1 MGLVTI
7 SYYNRLIMI
16 KVGKKGDLS
25 MQGINTARTL
35 TPNWVFAELASDAEI
50 ERAAQ
55 ALEAHGIHTLIA
67 ENGEEAEQMVF
78 DLLPEGAEVFTASS
92 QTLEQLNIPAD
103 LERSEQ
109 YDLVRAKLKKMDPKT
124 QNREMVKLGAT
135 PEYIIGSVHAVT
147 EEGQVLVASN
157 TGSQLGPYS
166 AGAEKVIWVVGA
178 QKIVRDFSEGM
189 RRVEEYA
196 YPREDERLLRA
207 MGMHSGI
214 NKILMVNKEVKTG
227 RITMIVVKEELGF

>member
-1 MGLVTI
+1 
-7 SYYNRLIMI
+7 
-16 KVGKKGDLS
+16 
-25 MQGINTARTL
+25 MQTLDTTRTL
-35 TPNWVFAELASDAEI
+35 SPNWFFAELASDAEI

-78 DLLPEGAEVFTASS
+78 DLLPEGAEVFTSSS
-92 QTLEQLNIPAD
+92 QTLEQLDIPGA

-109 YDLVRAKLKKMDPKT
+109 YDLVRAKLKKMDSKT

-147 EEGQVLVASN
+147 EGGQVLIASN

-166 AGAEKVIWVVGA
+166 AGAEHVVWVVGA
-178 QKIVRDFSEGM
+178 QKIVRDVEEGY
-189 RRVEEYA
+189 RRIEEYA
-196 YPREDERLLRA
+196 YPREDARLMKA
-207 MGMHSGI
+207 MGKHSGI
-214 NKILMVNKEVKTG
+214 NKVLAVNREIKPG
-227 RITMIVVKEELGF
+227 RVTMIIVKEELGF

>member
-1 MGLVTI
+1 MEETLLTKT
-7 SYYNRLIMI
+7 LI
-16 KVGKKGDLS
+16 
-25 MQGINTARTL
+25 
-35 TPNWVFAELASDAEI
+35 PNWDFAELASDAEI

-92 QTLEQLNIPAD
+92 QTLEQLDLPGA

-109 YDLVRAKLKKMDPKT
+109 YDLVRAKLKKMDPQT
-124 QNREMVKLGAT
+124 QNREMVKMGAT

-147 EEGQVLVASN
+147 EGGQVLIASN

-166 AGAEKVIWVVGA
+166 AGAGKVVWVVGA
-178 QKIVRDFSEGM
+178 QKIVRDVEEGF
-189 RRVEEYA
+189 RRIEEYA
-196 YPREDERLLRA
+196 YPREDARLMKA
-207 MGMHSGI
+207 MGKHSG
-214 NKILMVNKEVKTG
+214 VNKVLAVNREIKPG
-227 RITMIVVKEELGF
+227 RVTMIIVKEELGF

>member
-1 MGLVTI
+1 
-7 SYYNRLIMI
+7 
-16 KVGKKGDLS
+16 

-35 TPNWVFAELASDAEI
+35 TSNWVFAELASDAEI

-147 EEGQVLVASN
+147 EEGQLLVASN
-157 TGSQLGPYS
+157 TGSQLGTYS

-207 MGMHSGI
+207 MGLHSGI
-214 NKILMVNKEVKTG
+214 NKILMVNKEVKPG
-227 RITMIVVKEELGF
+227 RITMIIVKEELGF

>member
-1 MGLVTI
+1 
-7 SYYNRLIMI
+7 
-16 KVGKKGDLS
+16 
-25 MQGINTARTL
+25 MQGNTTRTL

-55 ALEAHGIHTLIA
+55 ALEAHGIHALIA
-67 ENGEEAEQMVF
+67 DNGEEAEQMVF

-92 QTLEQLNIPAD
+92 QTLEQLHIPAD

-109 YDLVRAKLKKMDPKT
+109 YDLVRAKLKKMDPRT

-157 TGSQLGPYS
+157 MRSQLGPYS

-178 QKIVRDFSEGM
+178 QKIVRDFNEGM
-189 RRVEEYA
+189 QRIEEYA
-196 YPREDERLLRA
+196 YPREHEQLLRA
-207 MGMHSGI
+207 MGMHGGI
-214 NKILMVNKEVKTG
+214 NQILMVNKEVKPG
-227 RITMIVVKEELGF
+227 RITMIIVKEELGF

>member
-1 MGLVTI
+1 
-7 SYYNRLIMI
+7 MI
-16 KVGKKGDLS
+16 KVGEKGALS
-25 MQGINTARTL
+25 MQGINTTRTL
-35 TPNWVFAELASDAEI
+35 TPSWVFAELASDAEI

-178 QKIVRDFSEGM
+178 QKIVRDFNEGM
-189 RRVEEYA
+189 RRIEEYA

-207 MGMHSGI
+207 MSMHSGI
-214 NKILMVNKEVKTG
+214 NKILIVNKEVKPG
-227 RITMIVVKEELGF
+227 RITMIIVKEELGF

>member
-1 MGLVTI
+1 
-7 SYYNRLIMI
+7 MI

-25 MQGINTARTL
+25 MQGINTTRTL
-35 TPNWVFAELASDAEI
+35 IPNWVFAELASDAEI

-55 ALEAHGIHTLIA
+55 ALEVHGIHTLIA

-92 QTLEQLNIPAD
+92 QTLEQLHIPAD

-147 EEGQVLVASN
+147 EDGQVLVASN

-178 QKIVRDFSEGM
+178 QKIVRDFNEGM
-189 RRVEEYA
+189 RRIEEYS

-214 NKILMVNKEVKTG
+214 NKILMVNKEVKPG
-227 RITMIVVKEELGF
+227 RITMIIVKEELGF

>member
-1 MGLVTI
+1 MESTPFI
-7 SYYNRLIMI
+7 
-16 KVGKKGDLS
+16 
-25 MQGINTARTL
+25 RTL
-35 TPNWVFAELASDAEI
+35 YPNWDFAELASDAEI

-55 ALEAHGIHTLIA
+55 ALGAHGIHTLIA

-92 QTLEQLNIPAD
+92 QTLEQLDLPGA

-109 YDLVRAKLKKMDPKT
+109 YDLVRTKLKRMDPGA

-147 EEGQVLVASN
+147 EDGRVLIASN

-166 AGAEKVIWVVGA
+166 AGAEHVIWVVGA
-178 QKIVRDFSEGM
+178 QKIVRDVEEGF
-189 RRVEEYA
+189 RRIEEYA
-196 YPREDERLLRA
+196 YPREDERLMRA
-207 MGMHSGI
+207 KGVHSGI
-214 NKILMVNKEVKTG
+214 NKLLTVNKEIKPG
-227 RITMIVVKEELGF
+227 RVTMIIVKEELGF

>member
-1 MGLVTI
+1 
-7 SYYNRLIMI
+7 
-16 KVGKKGDLS
+16 
-25 MQGINTARTL
+25 MQGNTTRTL

-67 ENGEEAEQMVF
+67 ENREEAEQMVF

-92 QTLEQLNIPAD
+92 QTLEQLHIPAD

-109 YDLVRAKLKKMDPKT
+109 YDLVRAKLKKMDPRT

-157 TGSQLGPYS
+157 MRSQLGPYS

-178 QKIVRDFSEGM
+178 QKIVRDFNEGM
-189 RRVEEYA
+189 QRIEEYA
-196 YPREDERLLRA
+196 YPREHEQLLRA
-207 MGMHSGI
+207 MGMHGGI
-214 NKILMVNKEVKTG
+214 NQILMVNKEVKPG
-227 RITMIVVKEELGF
+227 RITMIIVKEELGF

>member
-1 MGLVTI
+1 MEETLLT
-7 SYYNRLIMI
+7 
-16 KVGKKGDLS
+16 K
-25 MQGINTARTL
+25 TL
-35 TPNWVFAELASDAEI
+35 TPNWDFAELASDAEI

-92 QTLEQLNIPAD
+92 QTLEQLDLPDA

-147 EEGQVLVASN
+147 QGGQVLIASN

-178 QKIVRDFSEGM
+178 QKIVRDVDEGY
-189 RRVEEYA
+189 RRIEEYA
-196 YPREDERLLRA
+196 YPREDVRLMKA
-207 MGMHSGI
+207 MGKRSGI
-214 NKILMVNKEVKTG
+214 NKVLAVNRETTPG
-227 RITMIVVKEELGF
+227 RVTMIIVKEELGF

>member
-1 MGLVTI
+1 ME
-7 SYYNRLIMI
+7 
-16 KVGKKGDLS
+16 
-25 MQGINTARTL
+25 GINTTRTL
-35 TPNWVFAELASDAEI
+35 TPNWVFSELASDAEI

-92 QTLEQLNIPAD
+92 QTLEQLHIPAD

-135 PEYIIGSVHAVT
+135 PEYIIGSVHAMT

-178 QKIVRDFSEGM
+178 QKIVRDFNEGM
-189 RRVEEYA
+189 RRIEEYA

-214 NKILMVNKEVKTG
+214 NKILMVNKEVKPG
-227 RITMIVVKEELGF
+227 RITMIIVKEELGF

>member
-1 MGLVTI
+1 
-7 SYYNRLIMI
+7 
-16 KVGKKGDLS
+16 
-25 MQGINTARTL
+25 MQGNTTRTL

-67 ENGEEAEQMVF
+67 ENGEEVEQMVF

-92 QTLEQLNIPAD
+92 QTLEQLHIPAD

-109 YDLVRAKLKKMDPKT
+109 YDLVRAKLKKMDPRT

-157 TGSQLGPYS
+157 MRSQLGPYS

-178 QKIVRDFSEGM
+178 QKIVRDFNEGM
-189 RRVEEYA
+189 QRIEEYA
-196 YPREDERLLRA
+196 YPREHEQLLRA
-207 MGMHSGI
+207 MGMHGGI
-214 NKILMVNKEVKTG
+214 NQILMVNKEVKPG
-227 RITMIVVKEELGF
+227 RITMIIVKEELGF

>member
-7 SYYNRLIMI
+7 SYYNRVIMI

-166 AGAEKVIWVVGA
+166 AGAEKVVWVVGA
-178 QKIVRDFSEGM
+178 QKIVRDFGKGM
-189 RRVEEYA
+189 RRIEEYA

-214 NKILMVNKEVKTG
+214 NKILMVNKEVKPG
-227 RITMIVVKEELGF
+227 HITMIIVKEELGF

>member
-1 MGLVTI
+1 MEGT
-7 SYYNRLIMI
+7 NPT
-16 KVGKKGDLS
+16 G
-25 MQGINTARTL
+25 TL
-35 TPNWVFAELASDAEI
+35 TPNWAFAELASDAEI

-78 DLLPEGAEVFTASS
+78 DLLPEGAEIFTASS
-92 QTLEQLNIPAD
+92 QTLEKLHIPAE

-109 YDLVRAKLKKMDPKT
+109 YDLVRAKLKKMDPKS

-147 EEGQVLVASN
+147 EDGQVLVASN
-157 TGSQLGPYS
+157 TGSQFGPYS

-178 QKIVRDFSEGM
+178 QKIVRDFNEGM
-189 RRVEEYA
+189 RRIEEYA

-207 MGMHSGI
+207 MSMHSGI
-214 NKILMVNKEVKTG
+214 NKILMVNKEVKPG
-227 RITMIVVKEELGF
+227 RITMIIVKEELGF

>member
-1 MGLVTI
+1 
-7 SYYNRLIMI
+7 
-16 KVGKKGDLS
+16 
-25 MQGINTARTL
+25 MQTLDTTRTL
-35 TPNWVFAELASDAEI
+35 SPNWIFAELASDAEI

-55 ALEAHGIHTLIA
+55 ALEAHGVHTLIA

-92 QTLEQLNIPAD
+92 QTLEQLDLPGS

-109 YDLVRAKLKKMDPKT
+109 YDLVRTKLKKMDSKT

-147 EEGQVLVASN
+147 EGGQVLIASN

-166 AGAEKVIWVVGA
+166 AGAEHVVWVVGA
-178 QKIVRDFSEGM
+178 QKIVRDVEEGY
-189 RRVEEYA
+189 RRIEEYA
-196 YPREDERLLRA
+196 YPREDARLMQA
-207 MGMHSGI
+207 MGKHSGI
-214 NKILMVNKEVKTG
+214 NKVLAVNREIKPG
-227 RITMIVVKEELGF
+227 RVTMIIVKEELGF

>member
-1 MGLVTI
+1 
-7 SYYNRLIMI
+7 
-16 KVGKKGDLS
+16 
-25 MQGINTARTL
+25 MQGNTTRSL

-124 QNREMVKLGAT
+124 QSREMVKLGAT

-147 EEGQVLVASN
+147 GEGQVLIASN

-178 QKIVRDFSEGM
+178 QKIVRDFNEGM
-189 RRVEEYA
+189 QRIEEYA
-196 YPREDERLLRA
+196 YPREHEKLLRA
-207 MGMHSGI
+207 MGMHGGI
-214 NKILMVNKEVKTG
+214 NQILMVNEEVKPG
-227 RITMIVVKEELGF
+227 CITMIIVKEELGF